1 VPGLRCST
9 LKVASLTAFFVLFG
23 CLALGQQQSS
33 SQDIPDAPSAS
44 KPPQQ
49 FPTTPPP
56 GTGAPQSPAEDEAA
70 PAPSR
75 PPRSDSN
82 GYGQPVG
89 TSSSTASGSGNNGA
103 DAGMNTA
110 APPPPMPP
118 VTTVPPGSVP
128 PAAPSTPAQEELYR
142 VSVNVNFVLVPVTV
156 KDNDGRLVAGLQ
168 SKDFTVLEN
177 GVRQP
182 LKFFT
187 SDPPFLSAAILI
199 DTGMP
204 DVAVQKVNKTFPALQ
219 GVFSQ
224 WDEVGIYT
232 FSSTVGHV
240 SDFSTAP
247 QQVTA
252 ALNRI
257 KSVRGSNNGPPVLS
271 GPLASQTPIVN
282 GAPIDQP
289 VNPVVTPPKT
299 ARVLNDAVLAAA
311 LDLAK
316 RPRTNRKIIFIISD
330 GREFG
335 SKASY
340 ADVLKVLLTNNIL
353 VYAVG
358 VEGAAL
364 PGYGKLQRLTHLPH
378 YGYSDI
384 LPKYVNATGGEV
396 FNELSPN
403 DLEIAY
409 SNAIGDARNQ
419 YTLGYTTRATVS
431 TQYRDIEVRVHR
443 PLVKVTAKVGYYPLP
458 PTPGR

>member
-1 VPGLRCST
+1 MPVLRSS
-9 LKVASLTAFFVLFG
+9 KIRVASLAILVLGLTFS
-23 CLALGQQQSS
+23 AIAQQSS

-44 KPPQQ
+44 KPPSH
-49 FPTTPPP
+49 FPTNPPP
-56 GTGAPQSPAEDEAA
+56 PTGMPEPPAQDDNAA
-70 PAPSR
+70 PAPTSA
-75 PPRSDSN
+75 PRSDTEN
-82 GYGQPVG
+82 GPD
-89 TSSSTASGSGNNGA
+89 SSSSSKGNFGSETA
-103 DAGMNTA
+103 T
-110 APPPPMPP
+110 PPPPMPP
-118 VTTVPPGSVP
+118 VKTVPQGSVP
-128 PAAPSTPAQEELYR
+128 PAPPTTPAQEELYK

-177 GVRQP
+177 GVKQP

-247 QQVTA
+247 QQITA
-252 ALNRI
+252 ALNQI

-271 GPLASQTPIVN
+271 GPLATQTPVVN
-282 GAPIDQP
+282 GVPIGQP
-289 VNPVVTPPKT
+289 ANPVVTPPKT
-299 ARVLNDAVLAAA
+299 SRVLNDAILAAA

-335 SKASY
+335 SRASY
-340 ADVLKVLLTNNIL
+340 GDVLKVLLTNNIL

-358 VEGAAL
+358 VEGSAL
-364 PGYGKLQRLTHLPH
+364 PGYGSLQRLTHLPH

-419 YTLGYTTRATVS
+419 YTLGYTTRATAS
-431 TQYRDIEVRVHR
+431 SQYRDIEVRVHR
-443 PLVKVTAKVGYYPLP
+443 PLVKVTARVGYYPLP
-458 PTPGR
+458 PQPTTR

>member
-1 VPGLRCST
+1 
-9 LKVASLTAFFVLFG
+9 
-23 CLALGQQQSS
+23 
-33 SQDIPDAPSAS
+33 
-44 KPPQQ
+44 
-49 FPTTPPP
+49 
-56 GTGAPQSPAEDEAA
+56 
-70 PAPSR
+70 
-75 PPRSDSN
+75 
-82 GYGQPVG
+82 
-89 TSSSTASGSGNNGA
+89 
-103 DAGMNTA
+103 
-110 APPPPMPP
+110 MPP
-118 VTTVPPGSVP
+118 VKTVPPGSVP
-128 PAAPSTPAQEELYR
+128 PAPPSTPAQEELYK

-156 KDNDGRLVAGLQ
+156 KDNDGRLVPGLQ
-168 SKDFTVLEN
+168 AKDFTVLES
-177 GVRQP
+177 GVKQT

-240 SDFSTAP
+240 SDFTTAP

-252 ALNRI
+252 ALNQI

-271 GPLASQTPIVN
+271 GPLAQSTPVVN
-282 GAPIDQP
+282 GVPVGQP
-289 VNPVVTPPKT
+289 AVPVVTPPKT
-299 ARVLNDAVLAAA
+299 SRVLNDAILTAA

-330 GREFG
+330 GREYG

-340 ADVLKVLLTNNIL
+340 SDVLKVLLTNNIL

-364 PGYGKLQRLTHLPH
+364 PGYGTLQRLTHLPH

-396 FNELSPN
+396 FNELTPS
-403 DLEIAY
+403 DVEVAY

-419 YTLGYTTRATVS
+419 YTLGYTTRATAS
-431 TQYRDIEVRVHR
+431 SQYRDIEVRVHR

-458 PTPGR
+458 PTPNR